1 MHELRSAWPLSEAA
15 AVDDRLQPR
24 PRSRAATELA
34 AALAT
39 GRPVPDPVVVLERP
53 APEATALHRAA
64 AYVDQGLPVWCEVR
78 WGDRNR
84 VAVEGDLAALAD
96 LGVAAVV
103 VDVRPPRPRRVH
115 DLTAADV
122 VRLGAYAGHLVA
134 VTGTG
139 MDATAWAVFGAEVA
153 LVAAGRT
160 YGLPSVVVPG
170 LR

>member
-1 MHELRSAWPLSEAA
+1 MDRAGAWPLPDATD
-15 AVDDRLQPR
+15 VDDRLQPW
-24 PRSRAATELA
+24 PRSHAAGELA
-34 AALAT
+34 TALAT
-39 GRPVPDPVVVLERP
+39 GGRVTDPVVVLERP
-53 APEATALHRAA
+53 APEASALHRAA
-64 AYVDQGLPVWCEVR
+64 AYAGRGVQVWCEIG

-103 VDVRPPRPRRVH
+103 IDVRAPQPHRVH

-122 VRLGAYAGHLVA
+122 VRLARYAGHLVA

-139 MDATAWAVFGAEVA
+139 ADATAWAVLGADVA
-153 LVAAGRT
+153 LVGAGAT
-160 YGLPSVVVPG
+160 VGLPSLVVPG